1 MNIPEIHLAPPILL
15 EIFGIGITN
24 TMAAT
29 MLSSLIL
36 IAIALLVYKNISIV
50 PGRLQTV
57 IEMIIEFFADRMEI
71 AFGSKEKAMKFFPL
85 IFTIFIFLIVANQL
99 MLLPFIGSIVTED
112 GINLLRTPTSHYSL
126 PIALTL
132 IVLILANILAFVTH
146 PIRYIGNF
154 IKLHE
159 FAKIRSLKDI
169 PNAFLEF
176 FLGLMDIIGELAK
189 FFSISTRL
197 FGNLF
202 AGEVI
207 ISIISGLMFYTQFFV
222 PIPFL
227 ALSTLSGFVQAFVFA
242 MLSTVYLSSSL
253 ANVADKE

>member
-1 MNIPEIHLAPPILL
+1 MNIPEIHLAPPVLF

-24 TMAAT
+24 SMVAT
-29 MLSSLIL
+29 ILTSLFL
-36 IAIALLVYKNISIV
+36 ITIALIVFKNIAIV
-50 PGRLQTV
+50 PGRLQTL
-57 IEMIIEFFADRMEI
+57 IEMIMEFFMDRMEI
-71 AFGSKEKAMKFFPL
+71 AFGSREKAARFFPL
-85 IFTIFIFLIVANQL
+85 IFTIFIFLIIANQL

-132 IVLILANILAFVTH
+132 IVLFLANILAIATH

-154 IKLHE
+154 IKLNE

-189 FFSISTRL
+189 FFSLSTRL

-207 ISIISGLMFYTQFFV
+207 ISIISGLLFYTQFFV

-227 ALSTLSGFVQAFVFA
+227 ALSTLAGFVQAFVFA
-242 MLSTVYLSSSL
+242 MLSTVYLSQSL
-253 ANVADKE
+253 GNVESK